1 MCNKFTDIEELVI
14 QHIEVLRDTVLKLTA
29 AVTIMEDL
37 TVVEVRMCVIKS
49 QISMYVCV
57 YVCMRVCVYACM
69 RV

>member
-37 TVVEVRMCVIKS
+37 TVVEVCV
-49 QISMYVCV
+49 
-57 YVCMRVCVYACM
+57 
-69 RV
+69 